1 MRYNPVVMI
10 RRNIFII
17 LITILAFTL
26 PITAKAFDFGRLI
39 DPACFFACEDDN
51 DRGNITN
58 SYNTNSNIN
67 SNNVTVNSS
76 TGSTQVHTSRN
87 EVSKPSNTQ
96 VVVNRPNYDD
106 YYNYNGQLTVSCYS
120 SPSSGNIG
128 DTIRWYANAS
138 GGRGNYSYS
147 WSGTEGLSSS
157 GQSISKS
164 YRDSGT
170 KSATVTVTS
179 GNQTISQSCSNT
191 AYIYEDRKRDNYY
204 DDYYRNRNND
214 YYRNNNDYYYNNNYY
229 YNYSPLYVS
238 CYADRTVASTETPIN
253 WTANVSGGN
262 GNYSYAWYGT
272 DMLRGYNRVN
282 SILYN
287 SVGNKTAYVTVTS
300 GSQTVTQHCSNS
312 VNINQNYTP
321 NYNNYPYDP
330 NIYNYPNTN
339 GIQVAC
345 YADRTSA
352 TIGSPVVWSVEAVGG
367 NGIFNYIWSGSDN
380 LVGNQISTT
389 KAYDTLGV
397 KTAMVTAVASN
408 GQSVSQVCG
417 NTVSVK
423 SNTVAK
429 AKTGTTLNKDTNE
442 DNTGIIASII
452 SLKNVP
458 WIGVLVVL
466 VFIMLITIIYLIF
479 NKTKI

>member
-1 MRYNPVVMI
+1 MRYNTAVMI

-17 LITILAFTL
+17 LITFIVFTL
-26 PITAKAFDFGRLI
+26 PLSAKADFDFGRLI
-39 DPACFFACEDDN
+39 DPACFFACDDDD

-58 SYNTNSNIN
+58 SCNTNSNIN
-67 SNNVTVNSS
+67 SNNVTVNSP
-76 TGSTQVHTSRN
+76 TGTTNVTTTRS
-87 EVSKPSNTQ
+87 EVNKPRQ
-96 VVVNRPNYDD
+96 LDIDD
-106 YYNYNGQLTVSCYS
+106 YYNYNNSLSVSCYS

-147 WSGTEGLSSS
+147 WSGTDGLSSS
-157 GQSISKS
+157 GSSVNKV
-164 YRDSGT
+164 YRDSGS
-170 KSATVTVTS
+170 KSASVTVTS
-179 GNQTISQSCSNT
+179 GSQTVSQSCSNT
-191 AYIYEDRKRDNYY
+191 VYIYDDHRDRDRDKDRYY
-204 DDYYRNRNND
+204 DDYYRDNR
-214 YYRNNNDYYYNNNYY
+214 YNNYY
-229 YNYSPLYVS
+229 YDNNYYSYAPLYVS
-238 CYADRTVASTETPIN
+238 CYVDRTVASIQTPVT

-272 DMLRGYNRVN
+272 DMLRGYNRVK

-287 SVGNKTAYVTVTS
+287 SIGNKTAYVTVTS
-300 GSQTVTQHCSNS
+300 GSQTVTQYCSNS
-312 VNINQNYTP
+312 VNINQNYIP

-345 YADRTSA
+345 YADRTST

-423 SNTVAK
+423 INTVAK
-429 AKTGTTLNKDTNE
+429 AKTGTTVNKDTNE